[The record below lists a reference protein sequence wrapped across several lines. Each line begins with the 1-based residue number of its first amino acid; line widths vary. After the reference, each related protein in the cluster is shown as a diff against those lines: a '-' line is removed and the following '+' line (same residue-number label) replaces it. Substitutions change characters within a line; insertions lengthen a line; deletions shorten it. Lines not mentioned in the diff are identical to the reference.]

1 LSFQAEITSLH
12 EHPVFSG
19 GPEVKG
25 KSSDLVP
32 SPLLSKSRFIAG
44 LQCPLRL
51 WYQCFSPQLA
61 SPVSPAQRAIF
72 EVGREVGRL
81 ATGLY
86 PEGIVIKEGH
96 SDHDKAVES
105 TRTAIGDPEI
115 PAILEAAF
123 VHKGLRIRV
132 DILERLSTGK
142 WNLIEVKSST
152 SPKQAHLPD
161 VAIQRYVV
169 QGSGE
174 AVQQCGVLHPNA
186 KYVYQGGDLDLK
198 DLFSFSD
205 LTERIEAMEEE
216 IPLRLRQLEEML
228 SGTSPP
234 DIRPSRLCRTPHVC
248 EFLGHCTRD
257 KPEFWIMELSG
268 ISQKKLDKLAKMNI
282 EDIRDIPASFPL
294 TSLQTRIR
302 DTVSKGTRYFGPK
315 LADELRD
322 VEYPVHFL
330 DFETIGSAIP
340 RYPGTRPYQA
350 LPFQWSD
357 HILYE
362 DGTIVHREYLCDRD
376 RDPRDAFAASLLET
390 LGQTGT
396 IFVFTM
402 YEKEVIRQ
410 LVDFLPQHRDLLLRT
425 ENRFKDLH
433 ALVKKHVYHPGF
445 HGSFSL
451 KSILPALVPSMGYED
466 LAVQDGQQAS
476 VAYLHMLDPNASPEK
491 RAEVRR
497 ALLSYCA
504 NDTLGLVRIREE
516 LLKQMK

>member
-1 LSFQAEITSLH
+1 MGH
-12 EHPVFSG
+12 
-19 GPEVKG
+19 
-25 KSSDLVP
+25 
-32 SPLLSKSRFIAG
+32 
-44 LQCPLRL
+44 
-51 WYQCFSPQLA
+51 
-61 SPVSPAQRAIF
+61 
-72 EVGREVGRL
+72 EVGRL

-86 PEGIVIKEGH
+86 PGGILIKEAH
-96 SDHDKAVES
+96 SHHDKAVER
-105 TRTAIGDPEI
+105 TRTAIEDPDV
-115 PAILEAAF
+115 PAIFEAAF
-123 VHKGLRIRV
+123 VHEGVRVRV

-152 SPKQAHLPD
+152 SAKQAHLPD

-174 AVQQCGVLHPNA
+174 TVQQCGVLHLNDQ
-186 KYVYQGGDLDLK
+186 YVYRGGALDLK

-205 LTERIEAMEEE
+205 LTEQVEAMEEE
-216 IPLRLRQLEEML
+216 ILLRLRQLEEML
-228 SGTSPP
+228 LVTSPP
-234 DIRPSRLCRTPHVC
+234 HVHPSRLCRTPYAC
-248 EFLGHCTRD
+248 EFLEHCTRE

-268 ISQKKLDKLAKMNI
+268 ISQKKLDELADMNI

-302 DTVSKGTRYFGPK
+302 DAVLKGTGHHASE

-322 VEYPVHFL
+322 VQYPVHFL
-330 DFETIGSAIP
+330 DFETMGAAIP
-340 RYPGTRPYQA
+340 RYAGTRPYQA

-376 RDPRDAFAASLLET
+376 EDPRDAFAASLLKA

-402 YEKEVIRQ
+402 YEREVMRQ
-410 LVDFLPQHRDLLLRT
+410 LADFLPQYSDQLLST
-425 ENRFKDLH
+425 EDRFKDLH
-433 ALVKKHVYHPGF
+433 ALVRKHAYHPNF

-451 KSILPALVPSMGYED
+451 KSILPALVPSMAYEN
-466 LAVQDGQQAS
+466 LAIQDGQQAS
-476 VAYLHMLDPNASPEK
+476 VAYLQMLDPGTSPEE
-491 RAEVRR
+491 RAEIKR

-504 NDTLGLVRIREE
+504 NDTLGLVKVREE
-516 LLKQMK
+516 LLEQME